1 MDITY
6 LLIALVVAML
16 LGLGLSTTKYNK
28 LMKKLAI
35 ILVVFSAIL
44 YLMTLGNV
52 TLPEY
57 LDPTLW
63 LSVGAGLLAG
73 LEVLAKRLGLVA
85 KRYFRTE

>member
-1 MDITY
+1 MDVTY

-16 LGLGLSTTKYNK
+16 MGLGLSTTKYAK

-35 ILVVFSAIL
+35 VLVVFSAIL
-44 YLMTLGNV
+44 FLMTLGNV

-63 LSVGAGLLAG
+63 LSIGAGLLAG
-73 LEVLAKRLGLVA
+73 LEVLAKRLGLGI
-85 KRYFRTE
+85 KRFFRAE